1 MSGRFLAAL
10 SAATAVTA
18 YLSALDLALG
28 QASRSGLE
36 RALDERGRLARSAW
50 LLEVREEA
58 VHAVSLFRTLGR
70 VACFMLILFLFAGTG
85 VEARLD
91 GTTVALTV
99 VTSVLVLW
107 SFTSV
112 LPAALARHATH
123 GIVAANVPTIRLLML
138 LASPLL
144 ATAAFADEAVRR
156 LVGSGGDL
164 EEETDA
170 ELRRTIEDSE
180 KEGELDPVSA
190 MILGNV
196 VEFRSTAVSAVMTP
210 RTDIVGLEYTDD
222 LDGIRRFLAD
232 AGHSRVPVFE
242 GSLDRIRGILYLKDL
257 VRFLGGG
264 AAAGFRLEPLLR
276 QPLHVPETKPVR
288 ELLLDFQRNEV
299 HLAIVVDE
307 FGGTSGLVTIED
319 VIEEIVGEIHDEHE
333 DEAEGKPPLVRLAP
347 GRWEADARCRI
358 GDLNAEI
365 AAEEAGEIPDGED
378 YDTLGG
384 FLLKRF
390 GRIPKAGERIELE
403 GWTLEIAAA
412 APTHVRAVRM
422 SVRPVVPGEA
432 KVAE

>member
-1 MSGRFLAAL
+1 MNGRIVLAI

-28 QASRSGLE
+28 RASRSGLE
-36 RALDERGRLARSAW
+36 RALDERGRLARSEW
-50 LLEVREEA
+50 LLDLREDA
-58 VHAVSLFRTLGR
+58 VHAVGLFRTLGR
-70 VACFMLILFLFAGTG
+70 TACFMLILFLFAGTG
-85 VEARLD
+85 ADARLD

-107 SFTSV
+107 FFTSV
-112 LPAALARHATH
+112 LPTAIARHATH
-123 GIVAANVPTIRLLML
+123 GIVAASVPVIRLLIL
-138 LASPLL
+138 LATPLL
-144 ATAAFADEAVRR
+144 ATVTCADEAVRR
-156 LVGSGGDL
+156 LVGAGNDV
-164 EEETDA
+164 EEETDE

-196 VEFRSTAVSAVMTP
+196 VEFRSTSVSTVMTP

-222 LDGIRRFLAD
+222 LEAIRRFLAD

-257 VRFLGGG
+257 VRFLGGR
-264 AAAGFRLEPLLR
+264 ADGFRLEPLLR

-288 ELLLDFQRNEV
+288 ELLLDFQRDEV

-333 DEAEGKPPLVRLAP
+333 DEVEAKPPVIRLGP

-365 AAEEAGEIPDGED
+365 AAEGAGEVPDGDD

-390 GRIPKAGERIELE
+390 GRIPKAGERTELE
-403 GWTLEIAAA
+403 GWTLEVAAA
-412 APTHVRAVRM
+412 APTHVRAVRLL
-422 SVRPVVPGEA
+422 VRSTEPPKAGG
-432 KVAE
+432 

>member
-1 MSGRFLAAL
+1 MSGSMLLPLGAAV
-10 SAATAVTA
+10 TVTA
-18 YLSALDLALG
+18 YLSTLDLALG

-36 RALDERGRLARSAW
+36 RALDERGRLERSAW

-58 VHAVSLFRTLGR
+58 VHAVGLFRTLGR
-70 VACFMLILFLFAGTG
+70 VACFMLILLLFAGTG
-85 VEARLD
+85 ADARLD
-91 GTTVALTV
+91 GTTVTLTV

-107 SFTSV
+107 FFTGV
-112 LPAALARHATH
+112 LPTAIARHATH
-123 GIVAANVPTIRLLML
+123 GVVAANAPVVRLLTL
-138 LASPLL
+138 LATPLL
-144 ATAAFADEAVRR
+144 ATVSLADEAVRR
-156 LVGSGGDL
+156 LVGAKVDL
-164 EEETDA
+164 DEETDE

-210 RTDIVGLEYTDD
+210 RTDIVGLGYTDD
-222 LDGIRRFLAD
+222 LDEIRRFLAD
-232 AGHSRVPVFE
+232 AGHSRVPVYE

-257 VRFLGGG
+257 VRFLGGN
-264 AAAGFRLEPLLR
+264 AEPFRLEPLLR

-288 ELLLDFQRNEV
+288 ELLLDFQRDEV

-333 DEAEGKPPLVRLAP
+333 DEAEGKPPLVRLGP

-358 GDLNAEI
+358 DDLNAEL
-365 AAEEAGEIPDGED
+365 AADEAGEIPDGED

-390 GRIPKAGERIELE
+390 GRIPKAGERTAVA
-403 GWTLEIAAA
+403 GWTLEVAAA
-412 APTHVRAVRM
+412 APTHVRAVRL
-422 SVRPVVPGEA
+422 SLRVPAPDGA
-432 KVAE
+432 KVAG

>member
-1 MSGRFLAAL
+1 VSGRILLAL

-28 QASRSGLE
+28 QASRTGLE
-36 RALDERGRLARSAW
+36 RALDERGRLERSAW
-50 LLEVREEA
+50 LLEAREEA
-58 VHAVSLFRTLGR
+58 VHAVGLFRTLGR

-85 VEARLD
+85 VDARLD

-99 VTSVLVLW
+99 VTSVLTLW
-107 SFTSV
+107 FFTSV
-112 LPAALARHATH
+112 LPTAVARHATH
-123 GIVAANVPTIRLLML
+123 GIVAASVPTIRTLIL
-138 LASPLL
+138 LATPLL
-144 ATAAFADEAVRR
+144 AAVAFADEAVRR

-164 EEETDA
+164 EEETDE

-190 MILGNV
+190 RILGNV
-196 VEFRSTAVSAVMTP
+196 VEFRSTSVSTVMTP

-222 LDGIRRFLAD
+222 LDEIRRFLAD
-232 AGHSRVPVFE
+232 AGHSRVPVFA

-264 AAAGFRLEPLLR
+264 TAGFRLEPLLR

-288 ELLLDFQRNEV
+288 ELLLDFQRDEV

-319 VIEEIVGEIHDEHE
+319 IIEEIVGEIHDEHE
-333 DEAEGKPPLVRLAP
+333 DEAEGKPPVVRLGP

-358 GDLNAEI
+358 GDLNAEL

-390 GRIPKAGERIELE
+390 GRIPKAGERIDLE
-403 GWTLEIAAA
+403 GWELEIAAA
-412 APTHVRAVRM
+412 APTHVRAVRL
-422 SVRPVVPGEA
+422 SVRPVAADGAKVPG
-432 KVAE
+432 